1 MDSFRLG
8 TLDRLSHFNHFFNN
22 LIAKVYILLPTDFK
36 VGVSGMMMNN
46 HYMAGTENYSVGFLD
61 SGTTFTYLNQNLFKI
76 V

>member
-1 MDSFRLG
+1 M
-8 TLDRLSHFNHFFNN
+8 TWAPMLSS
-22 LIAKVYILLPTDFK
+22 TGDFK